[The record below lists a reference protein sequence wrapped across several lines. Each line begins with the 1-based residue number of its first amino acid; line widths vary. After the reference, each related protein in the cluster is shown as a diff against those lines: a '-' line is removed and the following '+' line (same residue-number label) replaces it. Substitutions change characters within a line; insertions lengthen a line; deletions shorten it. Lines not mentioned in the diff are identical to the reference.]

1 MKNAHPF
8 CRLMQ
13 TLPAVLLSATV
24 LLSSHFAF
32 AEEAKIAGISYRQM
46 KEQYDYLGDYHRGLA
61 LVHNKNTGESSFV
74 DKSGKTVFTFP
85 NNIKPV
91 LYVEN
96 KLSIDLF
103 LDHELLLI
111 AGGGLADKSGKTIIP
126 PKFNDFKVISKGKTI
141 LAIEKTHNG
150 CIFSCGNADTK
161 PSYDGVLYD
170 YQGNVLFEASGFG
183 DPVEGMMK
191 FDEYSRDKRTGYGQ
205 TKYGFINT
213 AGEVVIPAKY
223 YLAKDFSDGLA
234 VVEEWSS
241 ASNKAFCGYIDKT
254 GTVVIPIEYSS
265 CTSFKNGV
273 AEVRQGDDSFYIN
286 KQGKQVEKPKAK
298 SNGSKGKK
306 KKK

>member
-32 AEEAKIAGISYRQM
+32 AEEAKIAGVSYRQM

-85 NNIKPV
+85 NNIKPAFSRNV
-91 LYVEN
+91 QN
-96 KLSIDLF
+96 PSSIDLF

-141 LAIEKTHNG
+141 LAIEKTHSFNG
-150 CIFSCGNADTK
+150 CLFGCSNADTK

-170 YQGNVLFEASGFG
+170 YQGNVLFEASHFEA
-183 DPVEGMMK
+183 PVDGMMK
-191 FDEYSRDKRTGYGQ
+191 FVNFNNNVLGGLK
-205 TKYGFINT
+205 GFIST
-213 AGEVVIPAKY
+213 DGKTIIPAKY
-223 YLAKDFSDGLA
+223 YEAKDFSEGLA
-234 VVEEWSS
+234 CVSDPN
-241 ASNKAFCGYIDKT
+241 NKKYFGYIDKT
-254 GTVVIPIEYSS
+254 GAVAIPFEYSS
-265 CTSFKNGV
+265 CGSFTNGV
-273 AEVRQGDDSFYIN
+273 AKVGQGDDKFYIN